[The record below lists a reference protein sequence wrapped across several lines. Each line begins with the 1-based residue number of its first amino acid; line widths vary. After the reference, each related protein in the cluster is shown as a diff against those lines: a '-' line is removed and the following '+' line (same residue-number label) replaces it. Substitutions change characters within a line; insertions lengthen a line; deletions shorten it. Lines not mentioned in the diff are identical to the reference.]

1 VSGRRSPIIAGV
13 AAVLVC
19 ALAVFFLVLPKR
31 AEVSDAQKQLDTV
44 RNETAQLQAKLNALV
59 DAKAQAP
66 AARRTIRRVEQEIPS
81 TADEPGLI
89 LLLRHAAE
97 RSGVDFTD
105 LAVSVPT
112 ASSTASFS
120 TIPVSITITGTYF
133 SLDEFMFRIETLPRA
148 AKVLAGTISAATS
161 GTVGSTTNELTM
173 QISMEMYT
181 SDTSAGPGS
190 VPGPTGA

>member
-13 AAVLVC
+13 AALLVC
-19 ALAVFFLVLPKR
+19 ALVVFFLVLPKR
-31 AEVSDAQKQLDTV
+31 AQVSDAQQELDTV
-44 RNETAQLQAKLNALV
+44 KNETAQLQAQLNALV

-66 AARRTIRRVEQEIPS
+66 AARRTIRRVDQEVPA

-89 LLLRHAAE
+89 LLLRNAAE
-97 RSGVDFTD
+97 RSGVNFTD
-105 LAVSVPT
+105 LAVSAPA
-112 ASSTASFS
+112 ASTTSSFS
-120 TIPVSITITGTYF
+120 TIPVSITISGTYF
-133 SLDEFMFRIETLPRA
+133 SLDEFLFRIETLPRA

-161 GTVGSTTNELTM
+161 GTVGGTTNELTM
-173 QISMEMYT
+173 QITMELYT

>member
-13 AAVLVC
+13 AALLVC
-19 ALAVFFLVLPKR
+19 GLVVFFLVLPKR
-31 AEVSDAQKQLDTV
+31 AQVSDAQQELDTV
-44 RNETAQLQAKLNALV
+44 KNETAQLQAQLNALV

-66 AARRTIRRVEQEIPS
+66 AARRTIRRVDQEVPA

-89 LLLRHAAE
+89 LLLRNAAE

-105 LAVSVPT
+105 LAVSAPA
-112 ASSTASFS
+112 ASTTSSFS
-120 TIPVSITITGTYF
+120 TIPVSITISGTYF
-133 SLDEFMFRIETLPRA
+133 SLDEFLFRIETLPRA
-148 AKVLAGTISAATS
+148 AKVLAGTISAGTS
-161 GTVGSTTNELTM
+161 GTVGGTTNELTM
-173 QISMEMYT
+173 QITMELYT

>member
-1 VSGRRSPIIAGV
+1 VSGRRSPIIAVV
-13 AAVLVC
+13 AALLVC
-19 ALAVFFLVLPKR
+19 TLAVFFLVLPKR
-31 AEVSDAQKQLDTV
+31 AQVSDAQKHLDTV
-44 RNETAQLQAKLNALV
+44 NNQTAQLKAKLRALV

-66 AARRTIRRVEQEIPS
+66 AARKTLRRVDREIPP

-89 LLLRHAAE
+89 LLLRNAAE

-105 LAVSVPT
+105 LAVSAPV
-112 ASSTASFS
+112 ASSTSSFS
-120 TIPVSITITGTYF
+120 TIPVSITIGGTYF
-133 SLDEFMFRIETLPRA
+133 SLDEFLFRIEKLPRA

-161 GTVGSTTNELTM
+161 GTTNELTM
-173 QISMEMYT
+173 QITMELYT

>member
-1 VSGRRSPIIAGV
+1 VSSRRSPIIAVVV
-13 AAVLVC
+13 ALLVC
-19 ALAVFFLVLPKR
+19 TLAVFFLVLPKR

-44 RNETAQLQAKLNALV
+44 NNQTAQLKAKLRALV

-66 AARRTIRRVEQEIPS
+66 AARKTLRRVDREIPP

-89 LLLRHAAE
+89 LLLRNAAE

-105 LAVSVPT
+105 LAVSAPV
-112 ASSTASFS
+112 ASSTSSFS
-120 TIPVSITITGTYF
+120 TIPVSITIGGTYF
-133 SLDEFMFRIETLPRA
+133 SLDEFLFRIEKLPRA
-148 AKVLAGTISAATS
+148 AKVLAGTISAATA

-173 QISMEMYT
+173 QITMELYT